1 MYQPSKLSEYLSA
14 RKSLTFF
21 AVITIL
27 LILVTIVNAIWCTTN
42 FHKGLKPHLVRTRDS
57 GDSEKATELGTRVPG
72 EGVPG
77 RMMID

>member
-1 MYQPSKLSEYLSA
+1 MYQPSKFREYLSA

-21 AVITIL
+21 AVITII
-27 LILVTIVNAIWCTTN
+27 LILVTIGNAIWCTAN
-42 FHKGLKPHLVRTRDS
+42 FHKGLKPHLVLARKS
-57 GDSEKATELGTRVPG
+57 KDSEKDTEMGTRLPG